1 MYSLSGSVPASAP
14 REASRPTLEDQ
25 SEPPVLVVILTIP
38 PLAPP
43 YSAEKPPV
51 CTEISCKAA
60 WELPF
65 KRFPPPYTSL
75 TGTPST

>member
-1 MYSLSGSVPASAP
+1 MYSLSGSVLGSAP
-14 REASRPTLEDQ
+14 REDSKPTLDVQ
-25 SEPPVLVVILTIP
+25 SDPPVFVVMFTIP

-60 WELPF
+60 CELPL
-65 KRFPPPYTSL
+65 KRFPPP
-75 TGTPST
+75 

>member
-14 REASRPTLEDQ
+14 KEVSTPTLEDQ
-25 SEPPVLVVILTIP
+25 SDPPVFVVMFTIP

-60 WELPF
+60 CELPF
-65 KRFPPPYTSL
+65 RRFPPP
-75 TGTPST
+75 